1 MNIPAV
7 NTSYPGMIPY
17 NAVPVSSNGDSPYA
31 VQSTTTDQSSV
42 QPVPDNTVPNA
53 SGENTGENQTED
65 NKGQYPQT
73 NISDVYNT
81 ELTQAEQML
90 IQELQQTDAE
100 VRRHEMAHV
109 AAGGALITSGANFTY
124 QKGPDRKNYAV
135 GGEVSID
142 TSPVPG
148 DPEATLKKMRQI
160 RSAAL
165 APANPSAQD
174 VKVASKAS
182 QTASKALS
190 ELMLLDAKHRA
201 DTNETKAFGNIH
213 QVSDSYT
220 KVNDLPEEDTH
231 SFQIAV

>member
-1 MNIPAV
+1 M
-7 NTSYPGMIPY
+7 MPY
-17 NAVPVSSNGDSPYA
+17 NAVPASSSGDSPYG
-31 VQSTTTDQSSV
+31 VQSTTTGQSSV
-42 QPVPDNTVPNA
+42 QPVPDNAVPNP
-53 SGENTGENQTED
+53 SGENTRENPTENNHD
-65 NKGQYPQT
+65 QHPQS
-73 NISDVYNT
+73 NLNDVYNT

-90 IQELQQTDAE
+90 LQELQQTDTE

-124 QKGPDRKNYAV
+124 QKGPDGKNYAV

-174 VKVASKAS
+174 IKVASKAS

-190 ELMLLDAKHRA
+190 ELMVMESKQRA
-201 DTNETKAFGNIH
+201 DVNEAKAFGNIH
-213 QVSDSYT
+213 PVSDSYT